1 MLWYSL
7 KINRRLLLKK
17 KKKKGDNV
25 NTNTKLPGLSIQA
38 LVLGLLEH
46 FSIFLDLQRPL
57 ECPSENADLL
67 AVNLRTLTLLDFH
80 SSFLWACLGVV
91 HRPPGGPWLEVKA
104 HCFRQFFSS
113 TSVFL

>member
-7 KINRRLLLKK
+7 KINRRLVKK
-17 KKKKGDNV
+17 EKKKGDNV

-38 LVLGLLEH
+38 LFLGLLEH

-57 ECPSENADLL
+57 ECPSENA
-67 AVNLRTLTLLDFH
+67 VNLHTLTLLDFH

-104 HCFRQFFSS
+104 RCFRQFFSS